1 MSTIY
6 IYIYILKT
14 SAFSLHFG
22 GSIVLYAAQKRRVP
36 QININ
41 LLFQSVLTEKT
52 TNSKEC

>member
-1 MSTIY
+1 M
-6 IYIYILKT
+6 LKT

-22 GSIVLYAAQKRRVP
+22 GSIVLYTAQKRRVP

>member
-1 MSTIY
+1 MNTIY

-41 LLFQSVLTEKT
+41 LFFQSALTEKT